1 MSNTRKDTDRLIAQL
16 YAVLNREIE
25 KPREEMDADLLEA
38 CTELILELQ
47 GKNFTLSNE
56 EIEERVR
63 KIPFVDIADINNAA
77 QTKRKKIRKRRIL
90 LIAAVIAILITLL
103 TIMTS
108 GSELNKMHEFFNE
121 KFGAVYNVPV
131 GIPFMDGDDEHLH
144 LGKDTHYESVEDF
157 RKNES
162 YNILLPSEDST
173 KAFELTDITVMHS
186 INQIIVSFDK
196 TINSFEI
203 TLGSGVPQWVLDN
216 VENTTE
222 INGILCYVDDM
233 EDVPIVQIYF
243 EHNGNF
249 YNIGAN
255 SPDKQL
261 LLQLIEILEEKQ

>member
-77 QTKRKKIRKRRIL
+77 QTKRKKIKKRRIL

-108 GSELNKMHEFFNE
+108 GFDFNKSYEFFNE
-121 KFGAVYNVPV
+121 NFGGIFNTPIGVPYKN
-131 GIPFMDGDDEHLH
+131 GDDEYRHM
-144 LGKDTHYESVEDF
+144 GGNINYKSVEDF

-162 YNILLPSEDST
+162 YNILLPSED
-173 KAFELTDITVMHS
+173 LTGDFKVEDIMITES

-203 TLGSGVPQWVLDN
+203 TLGSGVPQAVKDN
-216 VENTTE
+216 IENTTE

-233 EDVPIVQIYF
+233 EDVPIVQIHF
-243 EHNGNF
+243 EHNGNY

-261 LLQLIEILEEKQ
+261 LLRLIENLEE

>member
-77 QTKRKKIRKRRIL
+77 QTKRKKIKKTRIL
-90 LIAAVIAILITLL
+90 LIAAVVAILITLL

-108 GSELNKMHEFFNE
+108 GFERNGMHEFFNE
-121 KFGAVYNVPV
+121 KFGAVYNAPV
-131 GIPFMDGDDEHLH
+131 GIPFMDGDDEYRH
-144 LGKDTHYESVEDF
+144 LGGNINYKSVEDF

-162 YNILLPSEDST
+162 YNILLPSED
-173 KAFELTDITVMHS
+173 LTGDFKVEDIMITES

-243 EHNGNF
+243 EHNGNY

-261 LLQLIEILEEKQ
+261 LLRLIENLEE